1 MCHIRPFLRLFMTYV
16 ICVLAFIMRK
26 IALCGILIMLSI
38 FSTLSLQAQVLTD
51 STAEKML
58 LYQRNNGG
66 FPQPHGDP
74 INYAKPISESLKATL
89 LAQKILL
96 DATIDDQ
103 ATTREIKGLANAYQ
117 STQNPV
123 YLKAV
128 ENGIKYLLTAQ
139 NLAGGWGQFYPDS
152 SGYHKHITYN
162 DNAMIDVMWVLK
174 YASECNNGFEKID
187 KNLSKQA
194 KIAVEKGISCVL
206 KTQFIQNGKLTA
218 WCAQHDR
225 NTLLPAKAR
234 MFELPSLSGN
244 ESVGI
249 IKFLMSIDK
258 PSAEIKIAIKAAV
271 AWLESVKIVGIKTK
285 DIPDA
290 SQTKGKDRI
299 VVEDPTSILWARFY
313 DLQTNKPF
321 FTGRNSIA
329 KNSLAEIENE
339 RRVGYA
345 YYGTWPK
352 SLLEKD
358 FPNWLK
364 KWSE

>member
-1 MCHIRPFLRLFMTYV
+1 
-16 ICVLAFIMRK
+16 MRK
-26 IALCGILIMLSI
+26 NISSILLIAFLIV
-38 FSTLSLQAQVLTD
+38 STTYSKAQVVTD

-66 FPQPHGDP
+66 FPQPHGDA
-74 INYAKPISESLKATL
+74 IKYEKPIPSALKVQL
-89 LAQKILL
+89 LAEKNEL
-96 DATIDDQ
+96 DATIDDE
-103 ATTREIKGLANAYQ
+103 ATTREIKGLALAYKR
-117 STQNPV
+117 TQNPT

-128 ENGIKYLLTAQ
+128 ENGIKYLLNAQ
-139 NLAGGWGQFYPDS
+139 NSAGGWGQFYPDS

-174 YASECNNGFEKID
+174 YAAECSNDFEKID
-187 KNLSKQA
+187 KSLSQKA
-194 KIAVEKGISCVL
+194 KIAVEKGINCIL
-206 KTQFIQNGKLTA
+206 NTQFIQNGKLTA

-225 NTLLPAKAR
+225 QTLKPAKAR

-249 IKFLMSIDK
+249 VRFLMTIEN
-258 PSAEIKIAIKAAV
+258 PSTEIKKSINAAV

-290 SQTKGKDRI
+290 SQPKGKDRI
-299 VVEDPTSILWARFY
+299 VVEDPNSTVWARFY
-313 DLQTNKPF
+313 DLETGKPF
-321 FTGRNSIA
+321 FTGRNSIP
-329 KNSLAEIENE
+329 KNTLTEIENE

-352 SLLEKD
+352 NLLEKEY
-358 FPNWLK
+358 PNWVQ
-364 KWSE
+364 KWKN